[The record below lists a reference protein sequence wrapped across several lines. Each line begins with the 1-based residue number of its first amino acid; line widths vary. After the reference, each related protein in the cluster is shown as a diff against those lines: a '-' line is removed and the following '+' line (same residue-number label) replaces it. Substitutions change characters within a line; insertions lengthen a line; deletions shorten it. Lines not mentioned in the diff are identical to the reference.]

1 MDSSLAE
8 QIVEKRPSLSFLLP
22 VLKPLEAAT
31 LRRAAVVVPVCEALE
46 RIASS
51 AGASHT
57 IVLTDPPV
65 FSVPCHADA
74 AAVRRQIGL
83 PGPVFMY
90 VGNLEVYQ
98 GVGLLL
104 EAFATAARHGC
115 QASLVVVGGKPADV
129 AAHQVMAASLGIDD
143 RTRFLGPKPLLETG
157 ALVGGADVLVSPR
170 ITGVNTP
177 MKIYA
182 YLNAGKPILATDIE
196 SHSQVLTDQIAVLAP
211 PSSERL
217 AEAICRLANDPDLRR
232 QLGERAA
239 RVAREKYS
247 QDAFAATVRRLCQL
261 IESQTAA

>member
-1 MDSSLAE
+1 
-8 QIVEKRPSLSFLLP
+8 
-22 VLKPLEAAT
+22 
-31 LRRAAVVVPVCEALE
+31 
-46 RIASS
+46 
-51 AGASHT
+51 
-57 IVLTDPPV
+57 
-65 FSVPCHADA
+65 
-74 AAVRRQIGL
+74 
-83 PGPVFMY
+83 MY